1 MNRSLIVFSMLA
13 AAFTACSEDD
23 DGGAA
28 TGGTGG
34 TGGTTADAAAETP
47 DLEGCEHMAEGPSA
61 AVAASADAATAGAI
75 ADDHTRYDVTFVDLD
90 GGQKGG
96 AVTFAADEM
105 GDFHFF
111 FDTAVP
117 YQVTDAAGT
126 VVEIEESS
134 PGTDAC
140 TDIKQW
146 DVVELDVGT
155 YTLTF
160 GPTDAAGVKI
170 VVEHGGA
177 AHDHE
182 H

>member
-1 MNRSLIVFSMLA
+1 MNRSVFLFSAMSALV
-13 AAFTACSEDD
+13 F
-23 DGGAA
+23 GA
-28 TGGTGG
+28 TGCGG
-34 TGGTTADAAAETP
+34 DDHDHDHGHDHGDEHGGGEAEAPDA
-47 DLEGCEHMAEGPSA
+47 EGCEHMAEGPSV
-61 AVAASADAATAGAI
+61 AVVADANAAEPEAI
-75 ADDHTRYDVTFVDLD
+75 ADDHKRYDVTFVDLD

-117 YQVTDAAGT
+117 YQITDRAGT
-126 VVEIEESS
+126 VVEVEESL

-140 TDIKQW
+140 TDIKKW
-146 DVVELDVGT
+146 DIIELDVGT

-170 VVEHGGA
+170 VVEHGGE
-177 AHDHE
+177 AHAHSK
-182 H
+182 